1 MRNWG
6 AQQRC
11 ARGPRQGLWGQS
23 GAWLRCPREL
33 AGPGPTTSRRTQPHA
48 STPSPTGVKG
58 ARGRRR
64 GAGGRRGLAGQHTD
78 TPTDWRPPR
87 GLRGLAGL
95 RVDAPSEARGADG
108 RSGRAGRAA
117 AGDLSGNKQQA
128 ERPPLTGAPS
138 SPARRTAHA
147 TPATPVGPQHHTA
160 ARQPNTPR
168 RHNKTA
174 RPHRGR
180 AAQPISVTHRRI
192 TTMSGSPRPLSWRTL
207 EMPSLA
213 ATSFAVPSMRGSS

>member
-1 MRNWG
+1 MGELHAKLRSS
-6 AQQRC
+6 AAMC
-11 ARGPRQGLWGQS
+11 AR
-23 GAWLRCPREL
+23 AE
-33 AGPGPTTSRRTQPHA
+33 AGPVGP
-48 STPSPTGVKG
+48 K
-58 ARGRRR
+58 
-64 GAGGRRGLAGQHTD
+64 RGLAAV
-78 TPTDWRPPR
+78 PTRVGGAWPNNEATRR
-87 GLRGLAGL
+87 AKLA
-95 RVDAPSEARGADG
+95 A
-108 RSGRAGRAA
+108 RAGRHAA

-128 ERPPLTGAPS
+128 ERPPTTRAPS